1 LAGKHHRGERLSLA
15 GTRVFIVEDE
25 ALVLMV
31 LEDSL
36 TGLGCDV
43 VASALY
49 LDEALAKAGEHSFDV
64 AILDANLGGQ
74 SVGPVADLLAGRG
87 IPFIF
92 ASGYGPLSLPESH
105 RERPLLAKPFA
116 AAELRAALL
125 EVVPPVRPASR

>member
-64 AILDANLGGQ
+64 AILDANLGG
-74 SVGPVADLLAGRG
+74 PVADLLAGRG

>member
-1 LAGKHHRGERLSLA
+1 LSLA
-15 GTRVFIVEDE
+15 GTRVFVVEDE

-49 LDEALAKAGEHSFDV
+49 LDEALAKAGQHSFDV
-64 AILDANLGGQ
+64 AILDANLGGK

-92 ASGYGPLSLPESH
+92 ASGYGPSSLPEPH

-125 EVVPPVRPASR
+125 EVVAPTRPAPR